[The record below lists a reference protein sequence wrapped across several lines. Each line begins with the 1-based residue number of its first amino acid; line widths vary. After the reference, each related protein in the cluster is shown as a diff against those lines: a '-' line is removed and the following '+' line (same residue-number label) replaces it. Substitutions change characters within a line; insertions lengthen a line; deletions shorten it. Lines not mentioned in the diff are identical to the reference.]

1 MDFQHEPGRY
11 FLQDNDKTLAEII
24 YTTINDGQTYSIN
37 ATRVD
42 PSLRGQ
48 GIAAMLLDTVIKD
61 AQDNH
66 MTIKAVCPYVKKAF
80 AQNPAKYQ
88 EIEYKS

>member
-24 YTTINDGQTYSIN
+24 YTTINNGQTYSVN

-48 GIAAMLLDTVIKD
+48 GIAAQLLDAVINE
-61 AQDNH
+61 AQTNH

-80 AQNPAKYQ
+80 AQKPAKYQ
-88 EIEYKS
+88 EIEYKP